1 MRALIH
7 FVLHQRLLIVALTA
21 LLAGIG
27 IWSALRLPID
37 AVPDVTNV
45 QVQINTNAAA
55 LSPVEV
61 ERQVTLP
68 VELAM
73 FGLPKLEQIRSISKF
88 GLSQVTVVFE
98 EGADLYFARQQVQ
111 ERLLQAR
118 EQIPRGYGSP
128 EMGPVSTG
136 LGEVFQYAVV
146 ALPSV
151 ADSIRADSTALRTL
165 QDWVVAPQLRTVPGV
180 AEVNTLGGFE
190 KQYQVLVRPE
200 ALVQYNVTLQQV
212 LDAVARNNQNAGG
225 GYLTRGAEQLIIRG
239 VGQVQSLDQIRA
251 VVVTSREGT
260 PVRVG
265 DVADVVIGSTI
276 RQGAVT
282 KDARG
287 EVVTGIVMM
296 RIGSNA
302 RTVVSAIKEKVAQAA
317 RSLPQGVR
325 LSTFYDRTDL
335 VNRTIKTVE
344 KNLVEGAVLVV
355 AVLFL
360 LLGNLRAA
368 FIVALAIPLSMLFA
382 VSAMV
387 KAGIAGSLMSLGAV
401 DFGLVVDGSV
411 VMVENSMRRLG
422 HRKPGEGFVHAVLEA
437 CAEVARPILFGVGII
452 IVVYLPILTLQG
464 VEGKMFKPMA
474 LTVVFALVGSLLL
487 TFLLTPV
494 LISFLMRGKIEEK
507 DVWLMRRAKRLY
519 APALEWTLA
528 HTRPVLM
535 SAAFTVVIAIAA
547 IPFLGSEFIPR
558 LDEGSF
564 ALQVLRL
571 PSVSLEESTRQTT
584 QIERVLRSQFPTEV
598 ADVVSKTGRA
608 EIATDPMGVNVS
620 DILVMLT
627 PEDQWTRAT
636 TKAALEERM
645 SQALSKIPG
654 LVFSFSQPIE
664 LRVNEL
670 IAGVRSDLAIKIYGD
685 DLGTLSQIGDA
696 VVSAVSKLPGAT
708 GFKAQQL
715 EGLPQLQVTVLPEQ
729 LARYGVNAADVMQV
743 VEALGGSDVSQVL
756 EGQRRFALTARFP
769 SPVRQSAATVSSI
782 LVSAPGGERVPL
794 GQLARVEEVAG
805 PAEISHENGSRL
817 LIVEGN
823 VRGRDIGSFVTDVRA
838 LFERGSVKLPTGY
851 HPDFGG
857 QFENLER
864 AIRRLTLVVPLSLLL
879 IFLLLFATFN
889 SLRQAALVFTGIPL
903 ATVGGVI
910 ALLLRGMPFSI
921 SAGVGFIALFGVAVL
936 NGVVMVSYINELR
949 QSGLPLDQAVRE
961 GGMTRLRPVL
971 MTALVASL
979 GFIPMALS
987 HGAGAEVQRPLATVV
1002 IGGLVTA
1009 TLLTLLVLPLLYL
1022 LFERRSAARDALR
1035 GISEDSAGDSPHE
1048 EPAPESVGATASL
1061 VQEVGR

>member
-1 MRALIH
+1 MRSIIG
-7 FVLHQRLLIVALTA
+7 FVLKQRLLVLALTA
-21 LLAGIG
+21 LLVGVG

-55 LSPVEV
+55 LPPTEV

-73 FGLPKLEQIRSISKF
+73 FGLPNLEEIRSISKF
-88 GLSQVTVVFE
+88 GLSQVTVVFK
-98 EGADLYFARQQVQ
+98 EGTDIYFARQQVQ
-111 ERLLQAR
+111 ERLQQAR
-118 EQIPRGYGSP
+118 EEIPEGYGTP
-128 EMGPVSTG
+128 EMGPISTG
-136 LGEVFQYAVV
+136 LGEIFQYTIE
-146 ALPSV
+146 
-151 ADSIRADSTALRTL
+151 ADSGSGIDATELRTL
-165 QDWVVAPQLRTVPGV
+165 QDWVVAPQLRAVPGV
-180 AEVNTLGGFE
+180 AEVNAFGGFE
-190 KQYQVLVRPE
+190 KQYQVLVRPD
-200 ALVQYNVTLQQV
+200 ALVQYDLTLAQV
-212 LDAVARNNQNAGG
+212 FDAIAANNQNAGG
-225 GYLTRGAEQLIIRG
+225 GYITRGAEQLVIRG
-239 VGQVQSLDQIRA
+239 VGQVQDLDQIRNI
-251 VVVTSREGT
+251 VVTSQGGT

-265 DVADVVIGSTI
+265 DIADVVIGATI

-282 KDARG
+282 KDGTG

-296 RIGSNA
+296 RMGENS
-302 RTVVSAIKEKVAQAA
+302 RTVVDAVKEKFVQAA
-317 RSLPQGVR
+317 RSLPEGVR
-325 LSTFYDRTDL
+325 LEPFYDRTEL
-335 VNRTIKTVE
+335 IGRTIATVE
-344 KNLVEGAVLVV
+344 KNLVEGAILVV
-355 AVLFL
+355 AVLFA
-360 LLGNLRAA
+360 LLGNFRAA
-368 FIVALAIPLSMLFA
+368 FIVALAIPLSMFFA
-382 VSAMV
+382 LSMMV
-387 KAGIAGSLMSLGAV
+387 KAGIAGSLMSLGAI

-422 HRKPGEGFVHAVLEA
+422 HRKPGENFLHTVLEA
-437 CAEVARPILFGVGII
+437 CAEVGRPILFGIGII

-494 LISFLMRGKIEEK
+494 LISLFLKGKVEEK
-507 DVWLMRRAKRLY
+507 DVWLIRKAKAVY
-519 APALEWTLA
+519 EPALTWTLA
-528 HTRPVLM
+528 HGRRVLLGAG
-535 SAAFTVVIAIAA
+535 AALMLAIAA
-547 IPFLGSEFIPR
+547 VPFLGSEFIPR

-571 PSVSLEESTRQTT
+571 PSVSLEESVRQTT
-584 QIERVLRSQFPTEV
+584 QLERVLLSEFPDEV
-598 ADVVSKTGRA
+598 KDVVAKTGRP
-608 EIATDPMGVNVS
+608 EIATDPMGVNIS
-620 DILVMLT
+620 DIFVMLQ
-627 PEDQWTRAT
+627 PEDEWTRAESKAELEEQMT
-636 TKAALEERM
+636 AALAR
-645 SQALSKIPG
+645 IPG
-654 LVFSFSQPIE
+654 MVVSFSQPIE

-685 DLGTLSQIGDA
+685 DLEQLSRIADR
-696 VVSAVSKLPGAT
+696 VVAAVSRLPGAT

-715 EGLPQLQVTVLPEQ
+715 EGLPQLQITVLPDQ
-729 LARYGVNAADVMQV
+729 LARYGINSADVMQV
-743 VEALGGSDVSQVL
+743 VEALGGAQVSEVL
-756 EGQRRFALTARFP
+756 EGQRRFALTVRMPEDAR
-769 SPVRQSAATVSSI
+769 RNATAISNI

-794 GQLARVEEVAG
+794 GTLARVETVNG

-817 LIVEGN
+817 VIIEGN
-823 VRGRDIGSFVTDVRA
+823 VRGRDMGSFVDDVRA
-838 LFERGSVKLPTGY
+838 LFDTGAIELPAGY
-851 HPDFGG
+851 RPEFGG

-864 AIRRLTLVVPLSLLL
+864 ASRRLMIVVPLSLLL

-903 ATVGGVI
+903 ATVGGVF

-921 SAGVGFIALFGVAVL
+921 SAGVGFIALFGIAVL

-949 QSGLPLDQAVRE
+949 QQGHPLDDAVRE

-979 GFIPMALS
+979 GFVPMALS

-1022 LFERRSAARDALR
+1022 LFERRQAERDAVQHVTDEHR
-1035 GISEDSAGDSPHE
+1035 PITPQPIGGGVSA
-1048 EPAPESVGATASL
+1048 
-1061 VQEVGR
+1061 